1 MKKTSIGQE
10 VIQEGSLREALEAAI
25 RERVRE
31 IIEMVLEEEVES
43 TLGASRHQRVAER
56 SGYRHGRKSRRLTL
70 RTGTV
75 RVGVP
80 LARLVDAEGSER
92 EWQSQLVPRYRR
104 SSREVEQSVL
114 GVYLSGSNTR
124 WIRRA
129 LEPLLAGAALS
140 KSTVSRLVLRL
151 EESYRNWQRRG
162 LAEEKIV
169 YLYLDAIYPKVRSA
183 GKVVSLPVLVALGV
197 RENREKELLSL
208 LTAGAESA
216 DGWQML
222 LEDLV
227 ARHMGRP
234 RLLISDGNTG
244 LAAAL
249 DRLWP
254 GLPHQRCTVHKLRN
268 LMAKA
273 PKHAHEAVREDYH
286 RMVYAASLDVAQEAR
301 QAFLGKWKKLCSGFS
316 RRSRG
321 EPAYVLSVSGK
332 PMAVAAHHER
342 HRADATGVP
351 PPRENPGSAAQRGCC
366 AARVLWALDQ
376 RTNEVAPHQRLPR
389 HRRHRKGCCLR
400 KRNFMTSQGKMR
412 YSLFYRIRAKTQLRQ
427 KQERT
432 ELEIEQSA

>member
-1 MKKTSIGQE
+1 VRKTSIGQE
-10 VIQEGSLREALEAAI
+10 VIQEGSLREGLEAAI

-31 IIEMVLEEEVES
+31 MIEMVLEEEVQS

-80 LARLVDAEGSER
+80 RARLVDAEGKER

-104 SSREVEQSVL
+104 SSPEVEQSVL

-124 WIRRA
+124 RIRRA
-129 LEPLLAGAALS
+129 LEPLLMGAALS

-151 EESYRNWQRRG
+151 EESYRTWQRRD

-197 RENREKELLSL
+197 RENGEKELLSL

-222 LEDLV
+222 LEDLA
-227 ARHMGRP
+227 ARRMGRP
-234 RLLISDGNTG
+234 RLVISDGNTG

-254 GLPHQRCTVHKLRN
+254 DLPHQRCTVHKLRN
-268 LMAKA
+268 LMAKT

-286 RMVYAASLDVAQEAR
+286 RMVYAESLEVAQGAR
-301 QAFLGKWKKLCSGFS
+301 QAFLGKWKKLCPG
-316 RRSRG
+316 
-321 EPAYVLSVSGK
+321 
-332 PMAVAAHHER
+332 VAASLEEAGENLLTFYQFPETQWVSLRTTNAIER
-342 HRADATGVP
+342 MQLEFR
-351 PPRENPGSAAQRGCC
+351 R
-366 AARVLWALDQ
+366 RV
-376 RTNEVAPHQRLPR
+376 
-389 HRRHRKGCCLR
+389 
-400 KRNFMTSQGKMR
+400 
-412 YSLFYRIRAKTQLRQ
+412 KTQAALPNEGAVLRVFFGLWISGQ
-427 KQERT
+427 MKLRRISGYRDIGGT
-432 ELEIEQSA
+432 EKAAA

>member
-1 MKKTSIGQE
+1 MRKTSIGQE
-10 VIQEGSLREALEAAI
+10 VIQEGSLREGLEAAI

-80 LARLVDAEGSER
+80 RARLVDAAGSER

-104 SSREVEQSVL
+104 SSPEVEQSVL

-124 WIRRA
+124 RIRRA

-151 EESYRNWQRRG
+151 EESYRHWQRRD

-183 GKVVSLPVLVALGV
+183 GKVSLPVLVALGV
-197 RENREKELLSL
+197 RENGEKELLSL

-234 RLLISDGNTG
+234 GLVISDGNTG

-254 GLPHQRCTVHKLRN
+254 GLAHQRCTVHKLRN

-286 RMVYAASLDVAQEAR
+286 RMIYAASLDVAQGAR
-301 QAFLGKWKKLCSGFS
+301 QAFLGKWKKLCPG
-316 RRSRG
+316 
-321 EPAYVLSVSGK
+321 
-332 PMAVAAHHER
+332 VAASLEE
-342 HRADATGVP
+342 AG
-351 PPRENPGSAAQRGCC
+351 EN
-366 AARVLWALDQ
+366 LL
-376 RTNEVAPHQRLPR
+376 T
-389 HRRHRKGCCLR
+389 
-400 KRNFMTSQGKMR
+400 
-412 YSLFYRIRAKTQLRQ
+412 FYRFPESQWRSLRTTNAIERMQLEFRRRVKTQAALPNEGAVLRVFFGLWISGQ
-427 KQERT
+427 MKLHRISGYRDIGGT
-432 ELEIEQSA
+432 EKAAA

>member
-1 MKKTSIGQE
+1 MRKTSIGQE
-10 VIQEGSLREALEAAI
+10 VIQEGSLREGLEAAI

-80 LARLVDAEGSER
+80 RARLVDAEGSER

-104 SSREVEQSVL
+104 SSVEVEQSVL

-124 WIRRA
+124 RIRRA
-129 LEPLLAGAALS
+129 LEPLLDGAALS

-151 EESYRNWQRRG
+151 EESYRNWQRRD

-169 YLYLDAIYPKVRSA
+169 YLYLDAIYPKVRSG

-197 RENREKELLSL
+197 RENGEKELLSL

-227 ARHMGRP
+227 ARHMCRP
-234 RLLISDGNTG
+234 RLVISDGNTG

-286 RMVYAASLDVAQEAR
+286 RMVYAASLDVAQKAR
-301 QAFLGKWKKLCSGFS
+301 EAFLGKWKKLCPG
-316 RRSRG
+316 
-321 EPAYVLSVSGK
+321 
-332 PMAVAAHHER
+332 VAASLEE
-342 HRADATGVP
+342 AG
-351 PPRENPGSAAQRGCC
+351 EN
-366 AARVLWALDQ
+366 LL
-376 RTNEVAPHQRLPR
+376 
-389 HRRHRKGCCLR
+389 
-400 KRNFMTSQGKMR
+400 M
-412 YSLFYRIRAKTQLRQ
+412 FYRFPESQWRSLRTTNAIERMQLEFRRRVKTQAALPNEGAVLRVFFGLWISGQ
-427 KQERT
+427 MKLHRISGYRDIGGT
-432 ELEIEQSA
+432 EKAAA